1 MEFIFF
7 TMFFLLWNV
16 DWLTPPA
23 ACLIFC
29 KYLQVQIIGMDFDAA
44 QEEEKKPQ
52 RGREILKNK

>member
-1 MEFIFF
+1 M
-7 TMFFLLWNV
+7 